1 MKKGLRLTG
10 ASAISKDINTASQR
24 DLMTAEAIGLPI
36 AIIILL
42 FAFGT
47 VVASFVPLIIGIVTV
62 VTSFGVL
69 AIIGG
74 QMDLSI
80 FVLNIIPMLGLA
92 LQYRLSLCLFISRY
106 REERRKSEI
115 LEAVSTTIRTAGRSV
130 IFSAFCVFIGLG
142 AMMIIQVEI
151 FQNIA
156 IGGMIV
162 VGMAVLSSVTLLPS
176 VLIALGDR
184 IDKWQLLKVKD
195 NGSDRWRKFANALL
209 NAQSL
214 ITIVAFILLG
224 IAMIPVK
231 NMDLTIPRLIRCRSR
246 MIHAKLLN

>member
-1 MKKGLRLTG
+1 MIRDTVGDEKGITLTG

-62 VTSFGVL
+62 VTSFGL
-69 AIIGG
+69 LTMIGG

-92 LQYRLSLCLFISRY
+92 LSIDFALLFISRY
-106 REERRKSEI
+106 REERRKSE
-115 LEAVSTTIRTAGRSV
+115 LFEAVATTIRTAGRSV

-151 FQNIA
+151 FPKYRDWRNDCCRDGCSHFRNA
-156 IGGMIV
+156 
-162 VGMAVLSSVTLLPS
+162 APF
-176 VLIALGDR
+176 R
-184 IDKWQLLKVKD
+184 
-195 NGSDRWRKFANALL
+195 SDCAWR
-209 NAQSL
+209 S
-214 ITIVAFILLG
+214 
-224 IAMIPVK
+224 
-231 NMDLTIPRLIRCRSR
+231 
-246 MIHAKLLN
+246 H